1 MIAKGGWS
9 NCG

>member
-1 MIAKGGWS
+1 MWS